1 MRVALDTSRITDLF
15 RGDIG
20 LAEKLGVAE
29 EVRIPLFALGEIKAG
44 FHGGAQRHRNER
56 LLYTLLAK
64 TTVGVL
70 LPSRNTTRVCSFN
83 SGEQALPFRD
93 NDLWIAAL
101 VLEHDLILITRDAH
115 FERIPQVIRA

>member
-1 MRVALDTSRITDLF
+1 MAR
-15 RGDIG
+15 
-20 LAEKLGVAE
+20 
-29 EVRIPLFALGEIKAG
+29 
-44 FHGGAQRHRNER
+44 QRHRNER
-56 LLYTLLAK
+56 LLYSLLAK